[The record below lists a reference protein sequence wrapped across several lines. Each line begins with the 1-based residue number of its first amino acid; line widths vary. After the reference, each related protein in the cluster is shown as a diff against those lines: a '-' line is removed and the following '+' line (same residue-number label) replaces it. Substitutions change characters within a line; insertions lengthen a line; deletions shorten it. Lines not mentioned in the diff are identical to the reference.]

1 MNKLVLPL
9 VLLEA
14 ASICSAKKD
23 PRKYL
28 NGVTLIDGYIVAS
41 DAERVFYCK
50 FDSLIELKKA
60 ITIPLKAIENI
71 VKKVGRIRSDCLV
84 EIFTDCGDFV
94 LNIENGESEIF
105 TPIES
110 IFPAEWQ
117 HMIPQDNG
125 MQYKGASPHFQWK
138 HMFDFQKINKLLGAI
153 NPDDTYLKPTGLD
166 TPAHVYFYGNDYP
179 FAKGLIMPIVEK
191 SIA

>member
-1 MNKLVLPL
+1 
-9 VLLEA
+9 
-14 ASICSAKKD
+14 SAKKD

-105 TPIES
+105 
-110 IFPAEWQ
+110 
-117 HMIPQDNG
+117 
-125 MQYKGASPHFQWK
+125 
-138 HMFDFQKINKLLGAI
+138 
-153 NPDDTYLKPTGLD
+153 
-166 TPAHVYFYGNDYP
+166 
-179 FAKGLIMPIVEK
+179 
-191 SIA
+191 

>member
-71 VKKVGRIRSDCLV
+71 VKKVGRTRSDCLV

-138 HMFDFQKINKLLGAI
+138 HMVDFQKINKLLGAI

-179 FAKGLIMPIVEK
+179 FAKGLIMPIVER
-191 SIA
+191 SAA

>member
-9 VLLEA
+9 ALLEA

-28 NGVTLIDGYIVAS
+28 NGVTLIDGHIVAS

-50 FDSLIELKKA
+50 HDALIGLEKPL
-60 ITIPLKAIENI
+60 TIPLKAIENL
-71 VKKVGRIRSDCLV
+71 VKKLGRTRSECNV
-84 EIFTDCGDFV
+84 EILHECADLTLYVGLVYETFK
-94 LNIENGESEIF
+94 
-105 TPIES
+105 PIDS

-117 HMIPQDNG
+117 AMIPQDNG

-138 HMFDFQKINKLLGAI
+138 HMVDFQKINKLLGAI

-179 FAKGLIMPIVEK
+179 GAKGLIMPIVER
-191 SIA
+191 SVA